1 MADLKSYEEFE
12 KEFKENEQDLTPV
25 EQARKERIFKVL
37 NQVMGES
44 DKYGYFAIKTNLENI
59 NFRMEEIQIIEELHQ
74 KNLIIG
80 QPTNDAY
87 SHYEKMCKKCGFNA
101 MNQIAFSKFVI
112 RYFEVKIINKKVC
125 GKKYRL
131 FVSEFNVVQCGS

>member
-12 KEFKENEQDLTPV
+12 KEFRENEQDLTPV
-25 EQARKERIFKVL
+25 EQARKERILKAL

-44 DKYGYFAIKTNLENI
+44 DKYGYFVIKTNLENI
-59 NFRMEEIQIIEELHQ
+59 NFRMEDIQIIEELYQ
-74 KNLIIG
+74 KDLIIDK
-80 QPTNDAY
+80 PTNVAY
-87 SHYEKMCKKCGFNA
+87 SQYEKMCKKCGFNA

-125 GKKYRL
+125 GKKYRI
-131 FVSEFNVVQCGS
+131 FVSKFKVVQGGS

>member
-1 MADLKSYEEFE
+1 MKSYEEFE

-25 EQARKERIFKVL
+25 EQARKERILKVL
-37 NQVMGES
+37 NQVMDES

-59 NFRMEEIQIIEELHQ
+59 NYRMEDIQVIEELHQ

-80 QPTNDAY
+80 QPTNYAY
-87 SHYEKMCKKCGFNA
+87 SQYEKMCKKCGFNA